1 MVTIENQFVINKEII
16 IHKLPL
22 NTGQLLV
29 TVDQDS
35 TQLTITNS
43 FDEIIEK
50 TYSRELSLALA
61 TGGYFIRCEKIGFEL
76 IVNAF
81 EVKLDSTTIQN
92 IKLQKLEDKC
102 VDAAVKANYE
112 FKSLFGRESPPLEEY
127 KCDDAEVVVVM
138 SGSAAGTCRYVINT
152 LREKGHRVGL
162 LKLKMFRP
170 FPKELIRKVLLGR
183 KKVAIIERDL
193 SLGQCGIYS
202 QEIKWAL
209 YPSAAGR
216 FTPIYGF
223 VGGLGG
229 ADITAD
235 LIQKAIMFTLEEDP
249 PQQEFIWL
257 GSLREAGDD
266 YDRNTIKIS

>member
-1 MVTIENQFVINKEII
+1 M
-16 IHKLPL
+16 
-22 NTGQLLV
+22 
-29 TVDQDS
+29 
-35 TQLTITNS
+35 TNR
-43 FDEIIEK
+43 
-50 TYSRELSLALA
+50 Y
-61 TGGYFIRCEKIGFEL
+61 
-76 IVNAF
+76 
-81 EVKLDSTTIQN
+81 Q
-92 IKLQKLEDKC
+92 LQKLEDKC
-102 VDAAVKANYE
+102 VDAAVKANHE

-138 SGSAAGTCRYVINT
+138 SGSAAGTCRDVINT
-152 LREKGHRVGL
+152 LRGKGHRVGL

-170 FPKELIRKVLLGR
+170 FPKELIRKALFGR

-209 YPSAAGR
+209 YTNAEGR

-257 GSLREAGDD
+257 GSLREAVDD